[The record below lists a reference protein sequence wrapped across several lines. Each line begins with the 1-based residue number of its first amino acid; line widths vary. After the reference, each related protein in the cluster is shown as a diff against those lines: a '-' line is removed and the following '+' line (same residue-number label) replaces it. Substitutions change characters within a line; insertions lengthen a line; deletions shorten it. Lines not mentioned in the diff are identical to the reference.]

1 MASNFFRED
10 NPYNVVMST
19 IGDLAMLSVA
29 WFVGSIPIVTIGIST
44 SAACEVARTMQEA
57 RDHGIFRGYI
67 AAFRRRIGTNF
78 ALSLIIAAVWALAAF
93 DLRFLSMQRGGDTIS
108 LVYGVTVAVF
118 AILGVMLK
126 GVDGGYD
133 WSFFRDHLL
142 EGELPRVGDSIRTKE
157 ILISRSVAREMG
169 LVPGDKVE
177 MLFVESEKSPRRDRF
192 KVSGIY
198 ATGMD
203 EFDRSVAMTDLRNVQ
218 RLADWSSDEVSGYE
232 VTLADFSQAEDFSRR
247 LNDMLLDSDRE
258 AFWDLTAR
266 SAQERFPTVFDWLK
280 THDVNAAVILV
291 IMVVVA
297 VFNMATAL
305 LTLVL
310 ERTRMIGLLKTMGM
324 NSASLRRIFLYRALM
339 LILRGVVWGNAIGL
353 GICLLQYYFHL
364 IPLDPEG
371 YMLSEVPVAFGV
383 GWWLALNAGVV
394 AVILTLLMLPA
405 SIISQVKPVE
415 AIRYDS

>member
-1 MASNFFRED
+1 MVRIA
-10 NPYNVVMST
+10 VV
-19 IGDLAMLSVA
+19 AVALSVTVMILA
-29 WFVGSIPIVTIGIST
+29 LAVIMGFKREITDRVTGFSAQVEVADLRSAGSIESVPVPRSEQLERAIR
-44 SAACEVARTMQEA
+44 SAGEVVRLAP
-57 RDHGIFRGYI
+57 Y
-67 AAFRRRIGTNF
+67 
-78 ALSLIIAAVWALAAF
+78 AVK
-93 DLRFLSMQRGGDTIS
+93 GGVVKTPD
-108 LVYGVTVAVF
+108 

-177 MLFVESEKSPRRDRF
+177 MLFVESEKSPRRRSVQGVGYLCDRDGRIRPERGDDRF
-192 KVSGIY
+192 EKRAAVGRLVVRR
-198 ATGMD
+198 GVGL
-203 EFDRSVAMTDLRNVQ
+203 RSDAR
-218 RLADWSSDEVSGYE
+218 G
-232 VTLADFSQAEDFSRR
+232 FSQAEDFSRR

-353 GICLLQYYFHL
+353 GSVCC
-364 IPLDPEG
+364 
-371 YMLSEVPVAFGV
+371 
-383 GWWLALNAGVV
+383 N
-394 AVILTLLMLPA
+394 
-405 SIISQVKPVE
+405 IIST
-415 AIRYDS
+415 